1 VDLTAL
7 PTEQHRRELL
17 DLDLRPT
24 VRQGAPDGRIRAA
37 LEA

>member
-24 VRQGAPDGRIRAA
+24 GEQVALDGRIRAA